1 MLKFP
6 KNKHNT
12 LSLLLYICQ
21 WKKSRWLL
29 IAIDKKEKFISR
41 KQENKYLEK
50 INYQIARLL
59 VDEEF

>member
-1 MLKFP
+1 
-6 KNKHNT
+6 
-12 LSLLLYICQ
+12 LLYICQ

-50 INYQIARLL
+50 INYQIAHLL